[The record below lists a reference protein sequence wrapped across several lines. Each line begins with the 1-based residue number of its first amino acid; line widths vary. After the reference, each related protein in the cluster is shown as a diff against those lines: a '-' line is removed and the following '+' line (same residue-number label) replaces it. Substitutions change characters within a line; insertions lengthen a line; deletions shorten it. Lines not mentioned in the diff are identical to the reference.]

1 MSLPKDHPLALFN
14 DFFYLE
20 SGMGNMPI
28 YIFRFGERGI
38 LIELHLNEKGSDPRA
53 KLYSLKFEN
62 DYDFKIDRLIKTVI
76 RGSFDSL
83 YDGIKEI
90 LAGEVRKND

>member
-53 KLYSLKFEN
+53 KLYSLKFDNE
-62 DYDFKIDRLIKTVI
+62 YDFKIDRLIKTVV
-76 RGSFDSL
+76 RESFDSL

-90 LAGEVRKND
+90 LAGEARKND

>member
-1 MSLPKDHPLALFN
+1 MDLPKDHPLALFN

-38 LIELHLNEKGSDPRA
+38 LIELHLNEKGSDPRE